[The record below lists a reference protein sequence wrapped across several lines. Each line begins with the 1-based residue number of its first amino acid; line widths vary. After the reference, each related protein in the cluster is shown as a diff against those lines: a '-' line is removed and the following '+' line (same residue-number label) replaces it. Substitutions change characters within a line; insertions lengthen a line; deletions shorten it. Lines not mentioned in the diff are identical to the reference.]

1 MDIYLFVCFL
11 LVFFAITILV
21 LLRIKTEENNSE
33 IDVLSADDF
42 EIID

>member
-11 LVFFAITILV
+11 LVFFAIIILV